1 MLWRQHS
8 ALRIALFRSR
18 IARFHPGRHLCLSY
32 SLCTNLLTETPLTN
46 TSQIGL
52 FCKTAI
58 PPCLCEWQ
66 IATARASPASSCN
79 DPFKPSMDMTIRATW
94 SFDAPPKPVSPCL
107 TALGEYSK
115 TGTPAD
121 AQTAITTPLTC
132 PRIIAVL
139 AFLKKKP
146 PSRAAASGW
155 VRPISD
161 AVLS

>member
-1 MLWRQHS
+1 MASTLGAAHRTLPFPDCSIPSWAAFMVIIL
-8 ALRIALFRSR
+8 ALHGAVNAYPRIKTR
-18 IARFHPGRHLCLSY
+18 
-32 SLCTNLLTETPLTN
+32 
-46 TSQIGL
+46 QIGL

-79 DPFKPSMDMTIRATW
+79 APFKPSMDMTIRATW
-94 SFDAPPKPVSPCL
+94 SFDAPPNPVSPCL